1 MKLPQLSVP
10 SIFISSKIRDLI
22 DVRFGIKFVLESQGY
37 KVLLSEQSDFD
48 VKGDRTAIDEC
59 LENIRASDFYV
70 LVVDARRV
78 GLYLDESTSITRKE
92 FRTAIEQ
99 NLATGKPKIF
109 AYVRKSTY
117 DMVGR
122 GPTEQNEA
130 RIDYPDHLVSFL
142 RKIPPI
148 PIICL

>member
-10 SIFISSKIRDLI
+10 SIFISSTIRDPI
-22 DVRFGIKFVLESQGY
+22 DVRSGIKFVLESQGY
-37 KVLLSEQSDFD
+37 NVLLSEQSDFD

-70 LVVDARRV
+70 LVVDARRG

-122 GPTEQNEA
+122 GPTEQN
-130 RIDYPDHLVSFL
+130 
-142 RKIPPI
+142 
-148 PIICL
+148 

>member
-70 LVVDARRV
+70 LVVDARRG
-78 GLYLDESTSITRKE
+78 GLYLDESI
-92 FRTAIEQ
+92 
-99 NLATGKPKIF
+99 
-109 AYVRKSTY
+109 
-117 DMVGR
+117 
-122 GPTEQNEA
+122 
-130 RIDYPDHLVSFL
+130 
-142 RKIPPI
+142 
-148 PIICL
+148 